1 MFVLRLFS
9 PIMGD
14 LSSHRPGNPG
24 SAVGVAGVT
33 YKCKQK
39 DYETHQANVT
49 CVFDIKKHI

>member
-9 PIMGD
+9 PIMGV

-39 DYETHQANVT
+39 DYETHQADVT